1 MKQKIS
7 FQSSRGHILSGVLSD
22 PAGNRCLPIMVL
34 CHGLSTGKDGR
45 TCVTLEETWNRK
57 KISTFR
63 FDFFGHGESEGDFA
77 DLTISEAVDNVRSA
91 LGFVKDSRYEW
102 IGLFGSSF
110 GGYAALLTASCSDEL
125 RVLTLKSPVSD
136 YLGLL
141 IARDHNRDIQSWKQD
156 GFIFVEGTD
165 GKKIRLNYS
174 FFEEAEKISGCLRA
188 ENIKAPTLIVHG
200 DRDETVPIAQ
210 SRRTAD
216 LIPCCQLEI
225 IEGADHE
232 YSEMEHFEMMID
244 SVSNFAVREAF
255 PIGRSNE

>member
-1 MKQKIS
+1 MKRKIS
-7 FQSSRGHILSGVLSD
+7 FKSSRGHNLSGVLSD
-22 PAGNRCLPIMVL
+22 PSGNRCLPVMVL
-34 CHGLSTGKDGR
+34 CHGLGTGKDGR

-63 FDFFGHGESEGDFA
+63 FDFFGHGESDGDFA
-77 DLTISEAVDNVRSA
+77 DLTISEAVDDVRSA
-91 LGFVKDSRYEW
+91 LRFLKDSRYER

-110 GGYAALLTASCSDEL
+110 GGYAALLTASRSDEL
-125 RVLTLKSPVSD
+125 CVLTLKSPVSD

-141 IARDHNRDIQSWKQD
+141 IARDHNRDIESWKQD
-156 GFIFVEGTD
+156 GFIFVEGAD

-174 FFEEAEKISGCLRA
+174 FFEDTEKISGCLRA

-216 LIPCCQLEI
+216 LIPCCRLEI

-232 YSEMEHFEMMID
+232 YSDTKHFEMMID
-244 SVSNFAVREAF
+244 SVSDFAVREAF
-255 PIGRSNE
+255 LSGRSDD